1 MFSDIWNKIKEL
13 VQKMLPKKTVEQVL
27 NVTPCVSDRM
37 AEAIQLWSDMY
48 EGNSPW
54 IKEPTPDNPTRI
66 VSLGLPALIASEK
79 ARMVTLEMKTEI
91 SAPMADVELAPQL
104 PAGPEG
110 NMPTDAAP
118 VGNEPTQAK
127 PQTNLGTDVQPA
139 VGASAEKTVQG
150 GANSIPLSNAY
161 TQKTQQV
168 PTGPTERA
176 EFLNGQYKKLCRQI
190 RRQLEY
196 GVAKGGLVI
205 KPYIVMYDSTPKF
218 GSAMQSAGN
227 AQNSAPDDVKNK
239 DAQTIT
245 NSANNAPDKPES
257 KPEQSG
263 RMQYNSN
270 LSNAEI
276 EFDYIQADR
285 FFPLSFDANGKVI
298 EAAFIQTKVD
308 KAKERV
314 FIRLEYHKLEKRT
327 VTVQN
332 LAFESTDMS
341 IANSNNLKTST
352 NLGRPI
358 ALTEVPEWASLQ
370 PTTVI
375 EGVDRLLFAY
385 FRMPEANTVD
395 PYSPLGVS
403 GYSRVTQLI
412 KDADM
417 QYSRLLWEYEAGEMA
432 IDVDRDALKFMTD
445 PNGEGYTVLPEK
457 QQRLFRKVDLNTED
471 TYQVFAPTLR
481 DVSIVHGLNTIF
493 MRIEDST
500 GLSRGTL
507 SDVNTQEAKTAT
519 ELKILKQRS
528 YSTNADI
535 QMALQD
541 ALSDVV
547 YVMDVYATLYEV
559 TPPGEYEVSF
569 EWDDSII
576 VDSESELS
584 KRITLMQNGLA
595 SKLETRMWY
604 FGETENQARAAM
616 MQIEE
621 ESTQAMMQ
629 NVAAEQMKAGA
640 VGGNTAP
647 EDEEDPNSEEDNT
660 KSPADTTSAKVSQGK
675 QADDLDNPVKGKN
688 NPNKKH

>member
-1 MFSDIWNKIKEL
+1 
-13 VQKMLPKKTVEQVL
+13 MLPKKTIEDVL
-27 NVTPCVSDRM
+27 HITPCVSDRM
-37 AEAIQLWSDMY
+37 ADAIQLWANMY

-54 IKEPTPDNPTRI
+54 TREPTPDNPTRI

-91 SAPMADVELAPQL
+91 NAPMAEVAIGQAAQPAQPGQPADLNKPSAQKPATGAP
-104 PAGPEG
+104 AS
-110 NMPTDAAP
+110 
-118 VGNEPTQAK
+118 
-127 PQTNLGTDVQPA
+127 NLGTSESPA
-139 VGASAEKTVQG
+139 VGADTQSVVPG
-150 GANSIPLSNAY
+150 GTNAIPMSTAY
-161 TQKTQQV
+161 QQKTEQV

-176 EFLNGQYKKLCRQI
+176 DFLNGQYKKLCRQI

-205 KPYIVMYDSTPKF
+205 KPYVVMYDSTPKF
-218 GSAMQSAGN
+218 GSATTDTEPASKDN
-227 AQNSAPDDVKNK
+227 AQNTAQNEQKNSSIQNTAK
-239 DAQTIT
+239 DT
-245 NSANNAPDKPES
+245 NNAPASTPAA
-257 KPEQSG
+257 PAQSNNA
-263 RMQYNSN
+263 QYSN
-270 LSNAEI
+270 TLMNAEI
-276 EFDYIQADR
+276 DFDYIQADR

-298 EAAFIQTKVD
+298 EAAFIQTKAD

-314 FIRLEYHKLEKRT
+314 YIRLEYHKLEKRT

-341 IANSNNLKTST
+341 LANSNSIKSAS

-370 PTTVI
+370 PKTVI

-385 FRMPEANTVD
+385 FRMPEANTID

-403 GYSRVTQLI
+403 GYSRVIQLI

-417 QYSRLLWEYEAGEMA
+417 QYSRLLWEFEAGEMA
-432 IDVDRDALKFMTD
+432 IDVDRDALKFITD
-445 PNGEGYTVLPEK
+445 PKGEGYTVLPEK

-471 TYQVFAPTLR
+471 TYNVFAPALR
-481 DVSIVHGLNTIF
+481 DASITSGLNTIF
-493 MRIEDST
+493 MRIEDSI

-507 SDVNTQEAKTAT
+507 SDVTTQEAKTAT

-528 YSTNADI
+528 FATNADI

-541 ALSDVV
+541 ALTDVV
-547 YVMDVYATLYEV
+547 YVMDVYCTLYEV

-569 EWDDSII
+569 EWDDSIL

-621 ESTQAMMQ
+621 EATQAMMQ
-629 NVAAEQMKAGA
+629 NTQAEIMKARA
-640 VGGNTAP
+640 LGGPA
-647 EDEEDPNSEEDNT
+647 EEEEGGDAT
-660 KSPADTTSAKVSQGK
+660 KSPADKTSDKKSQGK
-675 QADDLDNPVKGKN
+675 QADDLDNAIKGKN
-688 NPNKKH
+688 NPNKE

>member
-1 MFSDIWNKIKEL
+1 MGLWQKIKEL
-13 VQKMLPKKTVEQVL
+13 VRKMLPKKTVEDVL
-27 NVTPCVSDRM
+27 HITPCISDKM

-54 IKEPTPDNPTRI
+54 TREPTPDNPARI

-91 SAPMADVELAPQL
+91 SAPMTEVNLNKPVMPSKEGMAPADSAS
-104 PAGPEG
+104 
-110 NMPTDAAP
+110 TS
-118 VGNEPTQAK
+118 
-127 PQTNLGTDVQPA
+127 NLGTSEGKA
-139 VGASAEKTVQG
+139 VSSGTQNVVPGGMDAIPMSSAYQ
-150 GANSIPLSNAY
+150 
-161 TQKTQQV
+161 QKTEQV

-196 GVAKGGLVI
+196 GIAKGGLVI
-205 KPYIVMYDSTPKF
+205 KPYVVMYGDTPKF
-218 GSAMQSAGN
+218 GSSTQNPNGAD
-227 AQNSAPDDVKNK
+227 AQNTAQNEQKNSSVQNNKK
-239 DAQTIT
+239 DT
-245 NSANNAPDKPES
+245 NNAPDALRNAPA
-257 KPEQSG
+257 QSSST
-263 RMQYNSN
+263 QYSN
-270 LSNAEI
+270 NLLHAEI

-298 EAAFIQTKVD
+298 EAAFIQTKAD
-308 KAKERV
+308 KAKEKV

-332 LAFESTDMS
+332 FAFESTDMS
-341 IANSNNLKTST
+341 LANSNNIKSAS
-352 NLGRPI
+352 NLGRQIP
-358 ALTEVPEWASLQ
+358 LTAVPEWASLQ
-370 PTTVI
+370 PKTVI

-403 GYSRVTQLI
+403 GYSRVIQLI

-432 IDVDRDALKFMTD
+432 IDVDRDALKFVTD

-457 QQRLFRKVDLNTED
+457 QQRLFRKIDLNTED
-471 TYQVFAPTLR
+471 TYNVFAPNLR

-493 MRIEDST
+493 MRIEDSV
-500 GLSRGTL
+500 GFSRGTL

-528 YSTNADI
+528 FATNADI
-535 QMALQD
+535 QAALQD
-541 ALSDVV
+541 ALTDVV
-547 YVMDVYATLYEV
+547 YVMDVYCTLYEV
-559 TPPGEYEVSF
+559 TPQGEYEVSF
-569 EWDDSII
+569 EWDDSIL

-621 ESTQAMMQ
+621 EATQAMMQ
-629 NVAAEQMKAGA
+629 NAQAEIMKANAMG
-640 VGGNTAP
+640 VNNAP
-647 EDEEDPNSEEDNT
+647 EGEDNT
-660 KSPADTTSAKVSQGK
+660 KSPADTTSAKVSKGK
-675 QADDLDNPVKGKN
+675 QADDLENPIKGKN
-688 NPNKKH
+688 NSNKE

>member
-1 MFSDIWNKIKEL
+1 
-13 VQKMLPKKTVEQVL
+13 
-27 NVTPCVSDRM
+27 M
-37 AEAIQLWSDMY
+37 AEAIQLWADMY

-54 IKEPTPDNPTRI
+54 IREPTADNPARI

-91 SAPMADVELAPQL
+91 SAPMAEIELAQ
-104 PAGPEG
+104 PAPTVPGVPGEQPPAQSAPES
-110 NMPTDAAP
+110 
-118 VGNEPTQAK
+118 
-127 PQTNLGTDVQPA
+127 NLGTSNSPA
-139 VGASAEKTVQG
+139 VGADTQNVVPG
-150 GANSIPLSNAY
+150 GTNSIPMSTAY
-161 TQKTQQV
+161 QQKTKRV

-176 EFLNGQYKKLCRQI
+176 DYLNGQYKKLCRQI

-205 KPYIVMYDSTPKF
+205 KPYVVRYDETPKF
-218 GSAMQSAGN
+218 GSAPHGDPAKDN
-227 AQNSAPDDVKNK
+227 AKNTAPDAQKNSSVQNTTK
-239 DAQTIT
+239 DT
-245 NSANNAPDKPES
+245 NNAPDAPVS
-257 KPEQSG
+257 APAQSNTA
-263 RMQYNSN
+263 QYSN
-270 LSNAEI
+270 NLLNAEI
-276 EFDYIQADR
+276 DFDYIQADR

-332 LAFESTDMS
+332 FAFESTDMS
-341 IANSNNLKTST
+341 LANSNSIKSAS
-352 NLGRPI
+352 NLGKQIP
-358 ALTEVPEWASLQ
+358 LTAVPEWASLQ
-370 PTTVI
+370 PKTVI

-385 FRMPEANTVD
+385 FRMPEANTID

-403 GYSRVTQLI
+403 GYSRVIQLI

-432 IDVDRDALKFMTD
+432 IDVDRDALKFFTD
-445 PNGEGYTVLPEK
+445 AKGEGYTVLPEK

-471 TYQVFAPTLR
+471 TYEVFAPTLR
-481 DVSIVHGLNTIF
+481 DASIVHGLNTIF
-493 MRIEDST
+493 MRIEDSI

-528 YSTNADI
+528 FATNADI
-535 QMALQD
+535 QTALQD
-541 ALSDVV
+541 ALTDVV
-547 YVMDVYATLYEV
+547 YVMDVYCTLYDV

-569 EWDDSII
+569 EWDDSIL

-621 ESTQAMMQ
+621 EATQAMMQ
-629 NVAAEQMKAGA
+629 NAQAEIMKGQAL
-640 VGGNTAP
+640 GGNGAQS
-647 EDEEDPNSEEDNT
+647 EDEDDT
-660 KSPADTTSAKVSQGK
+660 KSPADTTSDKVSKGK
-675 QADDLDNPVKGKN
+675 QADDLDNPIKGKN
-688 NPNKKH
+688 NPNKQ

>member
-1 MFSDIWNKIKEL
+1 MNLWQKIKEI
-13 VQKMLPKKTVEQVL
+13 VKKMLPKKTIEDVL
-27 NVTPCVSDRM
+27 HITPCVSDRM
-37 AEAIQLWSDMY
+37 ADSIKLWSDMY

-54 IKEPTPDNPTRI
+54 IKEPTTDNPTRI

-91 SAPMADVELAPQL
+91 SAPMVEVELNKNKEGAP
-104 PAGPEG
+104 
-110 NMPTDAAP
+110 DS
-118 VGNEPTQAK
+118 
-127 PQTNLGTDVQPA
+127 NLETGESPA
-139 VGASAEKTVQG
+139 VGADTQDTVPG
-150 GANSIPLSNAY
+150 GADSIPMSTAY
-161 TQKTQQV
+161 QQKTEQV

-176 EFLNGQYKKLCRQI
+176 DFLNGQYKKLCRQI

-196 GVAKGGLVI
+196 GIAKGGLVI
-205 KPYIVMYDSTPKF
+205 KPYVVMYDSTPKF
-218 GSAMQSAGN
+218 VSTSHNNAGAETTKN
-227 AQNSAPDDVKNK
+227 TAQNEQKNANTQTTAK
-239 DAQTIT
+239 DK
-245 NSANNAPDKPES
+245 NNAPDALRNAPA
-257 KPEQSG
+257 QSNNT
-263 RMQYNSN
+263 QYSN
-270 LSNAEI
+270 NLLNAEI

-314 FIRLEYHKLEKRT
+314 FVRLEYHKLEKRT

-332 LAFESTDMS
+332 FAFESTDMS
-341 IANSNNLKTST
+341 IANSNNLKSASD
-352 NLGRPI
+352 LGKQI
-358 ALTEVPEWASLQ
+358 HLTDVPEWASLQ
-370 PTTVI
+370 PKTVI

-403 GYSRVTQLI
+403 GYSRVIQLI

-432 IDVDRDALKFMTD
+432 IDVDRDALKFVTD
-445 PNGEGYTVLPEK
+445 PKGEGYSKLPEK
-457 QQRLFRKVDLNTED
+457 QERLFRKIDLNTED
-471 TYQVFAPTLR
+471 TYNVFAPPLR

-493 MRIEDST
+493 MRIEDSI
-500 GLSRGTL
+500 GLSRGTI

-528 YSTNADI
+528 FATNTDI
-535 QMALQD
+535 QTALQD
-541 ALSDVV
+541 ALTDVV
-547 YVMDVYATLYEV
+547 YVMDVYCTLYDV

-569 EWDDSII
+569 EWDDSIL

-621 ESTQAMMQ
+621 EATQAMMQ
-629 NVAAEQMKAGA
+629 NTQAEIMKAKALG
-640 VGGNTAP
+640 VDSGSG
-647 EDEEDPNSEEDNT
+647 EDAT
-660 KSPADTTSAKVSQGK
+660 KSPADTTSAKVSKGK
-675 QADDLDNPVKGKN
+675 QADDLDNPIKGKN
-688 NPNKKH
+688 NSNKE

>member
-1 MFSDIWNKIKEL
+1 MFSDVWNKIKEL
-13 VQKMLPKKTVEQVL
+13 VRKMIPKKTIEDVL
-27 NVTPCVSDRM
+27 HITPCVSDRM
-37 AEAIQLWSDMY
+37 ADAIQLWADMY

-54 IKEPTPDNPTRI
+54 TREPTPDNPTRI

-91 SAPMADVELAPQL
+91 SAPMAEISVDKTN
-104 PAGPEG
+104 PADTKGTQ
-110 NMPTDAAP
+110 TDT
-118 VGNEPTQAK
+118 GTS
-127 PQTNLGTDVQPA
+127 NLDANSSPAIGADSTDVVP
-139 VGASAEKTVQG
+139 G
-150 GANSIPLSNAY
+150 GTNTIPLSTAY
-161 TQKTQQV
+161 QKKTEQV

-196 GVAKGGLVI
+196 GIAKGGLVI
-205 KPYIVMYDSTPKF
+205 KPYVVMYDSTPKF
-218 GSAMQSAGN
+218 GSQSQNPAEDTTKN
-227 AQNSAPDDVKNK
+227 TAQNDAKNDSVQNTTTDK
-239 DAQTIT
+239 
-245 NSANNAPDKPES
+245 NNAPAASPAT
-257 KPEQSG
+257 PAQSNT
-263 RMQYNSN
+263 MQYSN
-270 LSNAEI
+270 NLLNAEI
-276 EFDYIQADR
+276 DFDYIQADR

-332 LAFESTDMS
+332 FAFESTDMS
-341 IANSNNLKTST
+341 LANSNSIKSAS
-352 NLGRPI
+352 NLGKPI
-358 ALTEVPEWASLQ
+358 PLTAVPEWASLQ
-370 PTTVI
+370 PKTVI
-375 EGVDRLLFAY
+375 NGVDRLLFAY

-403 GYSRVTQLI
+403 GYSRVIQLI

-432 IDVDRDALKFMTD
+432 IDVDRDALKFFTD
-445 PNGEGYTVLPEK
+445 PKGEGYTRLPEK
-457 QQRLFRKVDLNTED
+457 QERLFRKVDLNTED
-471 TYQVFAPTLR
+471 TYEVFAPTLR
-481 DVSIVHGLNTIF
+481 DASIVNGLNTIF
-493 MRIEDST
+493 MRIEDSI

-507 SDVNTQEAKTAT
+507 SDVNQQEAKTAT

-528 YSTNADI
+528 FATNADI

-541 ALSDVV
+541 ALTDVV
-547 YVMDVYATLYEV
+547 YVMDVYCTLYDV
-559 TPPGEYEVSF
+559 TPDGEYEVSF
-569 EWDDSII
+569 EWDDSIL

-621 ESTQAMMQ
+621 EATQAMMQ
-629 NVAAEQMKAGA
+629 NAQADAMRASAMGT
-640 VGGNTAP
+640 NTASG
-647 EDEEDPNSEEDNT
+647 DDAT
-660 KSPADTTSAKVSQGK
+660 KSPADTTADKVSKGK
-675 QADDLDNPVKGKN
+675 QADDLDNPIKGKN
-688 NPNKKH
+688 NKNKD

>member
-1 MFSDIWNKIKEL
+1 MFSDIWNKVKEL
-13 VQKMLPKKTVEQVL
+13 VRKMLPKKTVEEVL
-27 NVTPCVSDRM
+27 NITPCVSDRM
-37 AEAIQLWSDMY
+37 ADAIQLWSDMY

-54 IKEPTPDNPTRI
+54 LREPTPDNPTRI
-66 VSLGLPALIASEK
+66 VSLGLPSLIASEK

-91 SAPMADVELAPQL
+91 SAPMEEIDIGAL
-104 PAGPEG
+104 PPEGPEG
-110 NMPTDAAP
+110 AMPTPDAP
-118 VGNEPTQAK
+118 EGNAPTQPK
-127 PQTNLGTDVQPA
+127 PDSNLGTGVQPA
-139 VGASAEKTVQG
+139 VGADTQEVVPG
-150 GANSIPLSNAY
+150 GANTIPLSNAY
-161 TQKTQQV
+161 AQKTEQI
-168 PTGPTERA
+168 PLGPTERA

-196 GVAKGGLVI
+196 GIAKGGLVI
-205 KPYIVMYDSTPKF
+205 KPYIVMYDTTPKF
-218 GSAMQSAGN
+218 GD
-227 AQNSAPDDVKNK
+227 APD
-239 DAQTIT
+239 AQ
-245 NSANNAPDKPES
+245 NNAPDDTKS
-257 KPEQSG
+257 KDNKTIAQDTNNAPAASQSAPVQSG
-263 RMQYNSN
+263 RMQYNNN
-270 LSNAEI
+270 LDVAEI

-314 FIRLEYHKLEKRT
+314 YVRLEYHKLEKRT

-341 IANSNNLKTST
+341 LANSNNIKSAT
-352 NLGRPI
+352 NLGRQIP
-358 ALTEVPEWASLQ
+358 LTAVPEWASLQ
-370 PTTVI
+370 PKTII

-403 GYSRVTQLI
+403 GYSRVIQLI

-417 QYSRLLWEYEAGEMA
+417 QYSRMLWEFEGGEMA
-432 IDVDRDALKFMTD
+432 IDVDRDALKFFTD
-445 PNGEGYTVLPEK
+445 TNGEGYTKLPEK
-457 QQRLFRKVDLNTED
+457 QERLFRKVDLNTED
-471 TYQVFAPTLR
+471 TYKVFAPPLR
-481 DVSIVHGLNTIF
+481 DASIINGLNNIL
-493 MRIEDST
+493 MKIEDCT
-500 GLSRGTL
+500 GMSRGTL

-616 MQIEE
+616 MQIEKE
-621 ESTQAMMQ
+621 ATQAMMQ
-629 NVAAEQMKAGA
+629 NAQAEIMKGQALGINNPQ
-640 VGGNTAP
+640 G
-647 EDEEDPNSEEDNT
+647 EEEEEDPT
-660 KSPADTTSAKVSQGK
+660 KSPADTTDAKVSKGK

-688 NPNKKH
+688 NPNKKD

>member
-1 MFSDIWNKIKEL
+1 
-13 VQKMLPKKTVEQVL
+13 MLPKKTIEDVL
-27 NVTPCVSDRM
+27 HITPCVSDRM
-37 AEAIQLWSDMY
+37 ADAIQLWSDMY

-91 SAPMADVELAPQL
+91 SAPMAEVEAGQSANTTGNKESVPTSNLDTNSS
-104 PAGPEG
+104 PA
-110 NMPTDAAP
+110 M
-118 VGNEPTQAK
+118 
-127 PQTNLGTDVQPA
+127 GTDSTDVVP
-139 VGASAEKTVQG
+139 G
-150 GANSIPLSNAY
+150 GMNSIPLSTAY
-161 TQKTQQV
+161 QKKTERV

-176 EFLNGQYKKLCRQI
+176 EFLDSQYRKLCRQI

-196 GVAKGGLVI
+196 GIAKGGLVI
-205 KPYIVMYDSTPKF
+205 KPYVVMYGETPKF
-218 GSAMQSAGN
+218 GSSSGTAQEDN
-227 AQNSAPDDVKNK
+227 AQNSAQNEQNENNAQNTAK
-239 DAQTIT
+239 DK
-245 NSANNAPDKPES
+245 NNAPDAFRSAPA
-257 KPEQSG
+257 QSNNT
-263 RMQYNSN
+263 QYSN
-270 LSNAEI
+270 NLLKAEI
-276 EFDYIQADR
+276 DFDYIQADR

-308 KAKERV
+308 KAQELV

-332 LAFESTDMS
+332 FAFESTDMS
-341 IANSNNLKTST
+341 LANSNNIKSAS
-352 NLGRPI
+352 NLGRQIP
-358 ALTEVPEWASLQ
+358 LTAVPEWASLQ

-375 EGVDRLLFAY
+375 EGVDKLLFAY
-385 FRMPEANTVD
+385 FRMPEANTID

-403 GYSRVTQLI
+403 GYSRVIQLI

-432 IDVDRDALKFMTD
+432 IDVDRDALKFVTD
-445 PNGEGYTVLPEK
+445 PNGEGYTKLPEK
-457 QQRLFRKVDLNTED
+457 QERLFRKVDLNTED
-471 TYQVFAPTLR
+471 TYEVFAPNLR
-481 DVSIVHGLNTIF
+481 DQSIVHGLNTIF
-493 MRIEDST
+493 MRIEDSI

-528 YSTNADI
+528 FATNADI

-541 ALSDVV
+541 ALTDVV
-547 YVMDVYATLYEV
+547 YVMDVYCTLYNV
-559 TPPGEYEVSF
+559 TPAGEYEVSF
-569 EWDDSII
+569 EWDDSIL

-629 NVAAEQMKAGA
+629 NAKAEIMKAKA
-640 VGGNTAP
+640 MRGNGN
-647 EDEEDPNSEEDNT
+647 EEGDAT
-660 KSPADTTSAKVSQGK
+660 KSPADTTSAKVSKGK
-675 QADDLDNPVKGKN
+675 QADDLDNPIKGEN
-688 NPNKKH
+688 NPNKK

>member
-1 MFSDIWNKIKEL
+1 MI
-13 VQKMLPKKTVEQVL
+13 PKKTVEDVL
-27 NVTPCVSDRM
+27 HITPCVSDRM
-37 AEAIQLWSDMY
+37 ADAIQLWSDMY

-54 IKEPTPDNPTRI
+54 IREPTTDNPTRI

-91 SAPMADVELAPQL
+91 NAPMAEVELAVPT
-104 PAGPEG
+104 
-110 NMPTDAAP
+110 MPSAEDTTKQT
-118 VGNEPTQAK
+118 GTQSS
-127 PQTNLGTDVQPA
+127 NLGTNSTPAIGADNMDVVP
-139 VGASAEKTVQG
+139 G
-150 GANSIPLSNAY
+150 GTNSIPMSTAFQ
-161 TQKTQQV
+161 QKTERV

-176 EFLNGQYKKLCRQI
+176 DYLNGQYKKALRQI

-196 GVAKGGLVI
+196 GIAKGGLVI
-205 KPYIVMYDSTPKF
+205 KPYVVRFDATPKF
-218 GSAMQSAGN
+218 GSATENAPDT
-227 AQNSAPDDVKNK
+227 AQNEQKNSSVQNTAK
-239 DAQTIT
+239 NT
-245 NSANNAPDKPES
+245 NNAPDATGSSPA
-257 KPEQSG
+257 QSNT
-263 RMQYNSN
+263 MQYNNN
-270 LSNAEI
+270 LLSAEL
-276 EFDYIQADR
+276 EFDFIQADR

-298 EAAFIQTKVD
+298 EAAFIQTKAD

-341 IANSNNLKTST
+341 LANSNSIKSAS
-352 NLGRPI
+352 NLGKQIP
-358 ALTEVPEWASLQ
+358 LTAVPEWASLQ
-370 PTTVI
+370 PKTVI

-385 FRMPEANTVD
+385 FRMPEANTID

-403 GYSRVTQLI
+403 GYSRVIQLI

-445 PNGEGYTVLPEK
+445 QNGEGYTVLPEK

-493 MRIEDST
+493 MRIEDSI

-528 YSTNADI
+528 FATNADI

-547 YVMDVYATLYEV
+547 YVMDVYCTLYEV

-569 EWDDSII
+569 EWDDSIL

-595 SKLETRMWY
+595 SKLENRMWY

-621 ESTQAMMQ
+621 EATQAMMQ
-629 NVAAEQMKAGA
+629 NARAEIMKATA
-640 VGGNTAP
+640 MGGNASQ
-647 EDEEDPNSEEDNT
+647 EDSGEDNT
-660 KSPADTTSAKVSQGK
+660 KSPADKTSAKVSKGK
-675 QADDLDNPVKGKN
+675 QADDLDNPIKGQN
-688 NPNKKH
+688 NANKE

>member
-1 MFSDIWNKIKEL
+1 
-13 VQKMLPKKTVEQVL
+13 MLPKKTVEDVL
-27 NVTPCVSDRM
+27 HITPCVSDRM
-37 AEAIQLWSDMY
+37 ADAIQLWSDMY

-54 IKEPTPDNPTRI
+54 VREPTMDNPTRI

-91 SAPMADVELAPQL
+91 NAPMAEIELAP
-104 PAGPEG
+104 
-110 NMPTDAAP
+110 AAP
-118 VGNEPTQAK
+118 TMPGEQPPTGGA
-127 PQTNLGTDVQPA
+127 PMPDAPASNLGTGESPA
-139 VGASAEKTVQG
+139 VGADMQNTVPG
-150 GANSIPLSNAY
+150 GASSIPMSTAFQ
-161 TQKTQQV
+161 QKTEKV
-168 PTGPTERA
+168 PAGPTERA
-176 EFLNGQYKKLCRQI
+176 DYLNGQYKKALRQL

-196 GVAKGGLVI
+196 GIAKGGLVI
-205 KPYIVMYDSTPKF
+205 KPYVVMYDDTPKF
-218 GSAMQSAGN
+218 GTTSQPDAAN
-227 AQNSAPDDVKNK
+227 AQNTAQ
-239 DAQTIT
+239 DAQK
-245 NSANNAPDKPES
+245 NSSVQNTAKDIKNAPDAL
-257 KPEQSG
+257 QSSPA
-263 RMQYNSN
+263 QSN
-270 LSNAEI
+270 NMYSNNLLNAEI

-285 FFPLSFDANGKVI
+285 FFPLCFDANGKVV

-314 FIRLEYHKLEKRT
+314 FVRLEYHKLEKRT

-332 LAFESTDMS
+332 FAFESDDMS
-341 IANSNNLKTST
+341 LANSNSIKSAS

-358 ALTEVPEWASLQ
+358 SLKEVPEWASLQ
-370 PTTVI
+370 PKTVI

-385 FRMPEANTVD
+385 FRMPEANTID

-403 GYSRVTQLI
+403 GYSRVVQLI

-445 PNGEGYTVLPEK
+445 PQGEGYTVLPEK

-471 TYQVFAPTLR
+471 TYNVFAPSLR

-493 MRIEDST
+493 MRIEDSI
-500 GLSRGTL
+500 GLSRGTI

-528 YSTNADI
+528 FATNADI
-535 QMALQD
+535 QAALQD
-541 ALSDVV
+541 ALTDVV
-547 YVMDVYATLYEV
+547 YVMDVYCTLYEV

-569 EWDDSII
+569 EWDDSIL

-616 MQIEE
+616 MQIEKE
-621 ESTQAMMQ
+621 ATQAMMQ
-629 NVAAEQMKAGA
+629 NAKAEIMKAGA
-640 VGGNTAP
+640 MGGNAQE
-647 EDEEDPNSEEDNT
+647 EDEEDDNNT
-660 KSPADTTSAKVSQGK
+660 KSPADKTSAKVSKGK
-675 QADDLDNPVKGKN
+675 QADDLDNPIKGKN
-688 NPNKKH
+688 NPNKE

>member
-1 MFSDIWNKIKEL
+1 MFSDVWNKIKEL
-13 VQKMLPKKTVEQVL
+13 VSKMLPKKTIEDVL
-27 NVTPCVSDRM
+27 HITPCVSDRM
-37 AEAIQLWSDMY
+37 ADAIQLWADMY

-54 IKEPTPDNPTRI
+54 VKEPTPANPTRI

-91 SAPMADVELAPQL
+91 SAPMAEIAVNQSNPAVPGSTPNTGNAPASNL
-104 PAGPEG
+104 DTNSSPAIGA
-110 NMPTDAAP
+110 DS
-118 VGNEPTQAK
+118 
-127 PQTNLGTDVQPA
+127 TDV
-139 VGASAEKTVQG
+139 VHG
-150 GANSIPLSNAY
+150 GTNTIPLSTAY
-161 TQKTQQV
+161 QQKTEQV

-176 EFLNGQYKKLCRQI
+176 EFLNSQYKKLCRQI

-196 GVAKGGLVI
+196 GIAKGGLVI
-205 KPYIVMYDSTPKF
+205 KPYVVMYDTTPKF
-218 GSAMQSAGN
+218 GSDSQNVPSEDGAKN
-227 AQNSAPDDVKNK
+227 TAQNEQKNESVQNTTK
-239 DAQTIT
+239 DT
-245 NSANNAPDKPES
+245 NNAPAATPAT
-257 KPEQSG
+257 PAQSNT
-263 RMQYNSN
+263 MQYSN
-270 LSNAEI
+270 NLLNAEI
-276 EFDYIQADR
+276 DFDYIQADR

-314 FIRLEYHKLEKRT
+314 FVRLEYHKLEKRT

-332 LAFESTDMS
+332 FAFESTDMS
-341 IANSNNLKTST
+341 LANSNSIKSAS

-358 ALTEVPEWASLQ
+358 PLTAVPEWASLR

-385 FRMPEANTVD
+385 FRMPEANTID

-403 GYSRVTQLI
+403 GYSRVIQLI

-432 IDVDRDALKFMTD
+432 IDVDRDALSFMTD
-445 PNGEGYTVLPEK
+445 PKGEGYTVLPEK

-471 TYQVFAPTLR
+471 TYNVFAPNLR

-493 MRIEDST
+493 MRIEDSI

-528 YSTNADI
+528 FATNADI
-535 QMALQD
+535 QAALQD
-541 ALSDVV
+541 ALTDVV
-547 YVMDVYATLYEV
+547 YVMDVYCTLYDV
-559 TPPGEYEVSF
+559 TPHGEYEVSF
-569 EWDDSII
+569 EWDDSIL

-621 ESTQAMMQ
+621 EATQAMMQ
-629 NVAAEQMKAGA
+629 NTQAEIMKAQA
-640 VGGNTAP
+640 VGGNT
-647 EDEEDPNSEEDNT
+647 EQEEDST
-660 KSPADTTSAKVSQGK
+660 KSPADTTSAKVSKGK
-675 QADDLDNPVKGKN
+675 QADDLDNPIKGKN
-688 NPNKKH
+688 NSNKE

>member
-13 VQKMLPKKTVEQVL
+13 VIKMLPKKTVEDVL
-27 NVTPCVSDRM
+27 HITPCVSDRM
-37 AEAIQLWSDMY
+37 ADAIQLWSDMY
-48 EGNSPW
+48 EGKSPW
-54 IKEPTPDNPTRI
+54 VREPTPDNPTRI
-66 VSLGLPALIASEK
+66 VSLGLPSLIASEK

-91 SAPMADVELAPQL
+91 NAPMAEIEIGQTEGTPADGSKVSSNTDSNSSPAIGADTNDVVP
-104 PAGPEG
+104 
-110 NMPTDAAP
+110 
-118 VGNEPTQAK
+118 
-127 PQTNLGTDVQPA
+127 
-139 VGASAEKTVQG
+139 G
-150 GANSIPLSNAY
+150 GMNSIPLSTAY
-161 TQKTQQV
+161 QQKTEQV

-205 KPYIVMYDSTPKF
+205 KPYVVMYDSTPKF
-218 GSAMQSAGN
+218 GSTTTDN
-227 AQNSAPDDVKNK
+227 ASNDTPETQKNSSVQNNAK
-239 DAQTIT
+239 DT
-245 NSANNAPDKPES
+245 NNAPAVTPAA
-257 KPEQSG
+257 PAQSNNTT
-263 RMQYNSN
+263 YSN
-270 LSNAEI
+270 NLLNAEI

-314 FIRLEYHKLEKRT
+314 YIRLEYHKLEKRT

-332 LAFESTDMS
+332 LAFESTDMAL
-341 IANSNNLKTST
+341 ANSNSIKSAT
-352 NLGRPI
+352 NLGREIP
-358 ALTEVPEWASLQ
+358 LTAVPEWASLR
-370 PTTVI
+370 PKTVI

-403 GYSRVTQLI
+403 GYSRVIQLI

-432 IDVDRDALKFMTD
+432 IDVDRDALKFFTD
-445 PNGEGYTVLPEK
+445 PKGEGYTKLPEK
-457 QQRLFRKVDLNTED
+457 QERLFRKVDLNQED
-471 TYQVFAPTLR
+471 TYQVFAPALR
-481 DVSIVHGLNTIF
+481 DQSIVNGLNTIF
-493 MRIEDST
+493 MRIEDSI
-500 GLSRGTL
+500 GLSRGTI

-528 YSTNADI
+528 FATNADI

-541 ALSDVV
+541 ALTDVA
-547 YVMDVYATLYEV
+547 YVMDVYCTLYDV
-559 TPPGEYEVSF
+559 TPPGEYEISF
-569 EWDDSII
+569 EWDDSIL

-621 ESTQAMMQ
+621 EATQAMMQ
-629 NVAAEQMKAGA
+629 NAQAAAMQAGA
-640 VGGNTAP
+640 VGGNPADG
-647 EDEEDPNSEEDNT
+647 ENAQ
-660 KSPADTTSAKVSQGK
+660 KSPADKTSDKVSKGK
-675 QADDLDNPVKGKN
+675 QADDLDNPIKGNN
-688 NPNKKH
+688 NPNKK

>member
-1 MFSDIWNKIKEL
+1 MNVWNKIKEL
-13 VQKMLPKKTVEQVL
+13 ISKMLPKKTVEEVL
-27 NVTPCVSDRM
+27 HITPCVSDRM
-37 AEAIQLWSDMY
+37 ADAIQLWSDMY

-54 IKEPTPDNPTRI
+54 IKEPTPSNPVRI
-66 VSLGLPALIASEK
+66 VSLGLPSLIASEK

-91 SAPMADVELAPQL
+91 SAPMAEVELAPTNPMAPDDAQTT
-104 PAGPEG
+104 G
-110 NMPTDAAP
+110 NAPTS
-118 VGNEPTQAK
+118 
-127 PQTNLGTDVQPA
+127 NLGTSNTPA
-139 VGASAEKTVQG
+139 VGADTMDVVPG
-150 GANSIPLSNAY
+150 GMNAIPLSNAY
-161 TQKTQQV
+161 RQKTEQV

-176 EFLNGQYKKLCRQI
+176 DFLNGQYKKLCRQI

-196 GVAKGGLVI
+196 GIAKGGLVI
-205 KPYIVMYDSTPKF
+205 KPYVVMYDDTPKF
-218 GSAMQSAGN
+218 GSAPQNNDGAGAKEN
-227 AQNSAPDDVKNK
+227 VKNTAPDTQKNSSVQN
-239 DAQTIT
+239 D
-245 NSANNAPDKPES
+245 ANNTNKAQEAPVSSPA
-257 KPEQSG
+257 QSNNT
-263 RMQYNSN
+263 QYANN
-270 LSNAEI
+270 LLNAEI

-285 FFPLSFDANGKVI
+285 FFPLSFDANGKVV
-298 EAAFIQTKVD
+298 EAAFIQTKAD
-308 KAKERV
+308 KAKEKV
-314 FIRLEYHKLEKRT
+314 YIRLEYHKLEKRT

-341 IANSNNLKTST
+341 LANSSNIKSAT
-352 NLGRPI
+352 NLGKQIP
-358 ALTEVPEWASLQ
+358 LKSVPEWASLQ

-403 GYSRVTQLI
+403 GYSRVIQLI

-445 PNGEGYTVLPEK
+445 PKGEGYTKLPEK
-457 QQRLFRKVDLNTED
+457 QERLFRKVDLNTED
-471 TYQVFAPTLR
+471 TYNVFAPALR
-481 DVSIVHGLNTIF
+481 DVSIVNGLNTIF
-493 MRIEDST
+493 MRIEDSI
-500 GLSRGTL
+500 GLSRGTI

-528 YSTNADI
+528 FATNADI

-547 YVMDVYATLYEV
+547 YVMDVYCTLYEV

-569 EWDDSII
+569 EWDDSIL

-604 FGETENQARAAM
+604 YGETENQARAAL
-616 MQIEE
+616 MQVEE
-621 ESTQAMMQ
+621 EATQAMMQ
-629 NVAAEQMKAGA
+629 NAMAQNLQANAG
-640 VGGNTAP
+640 GGNA
-647 EDEEDPNSEEDNT
+647 EEEDGNAT
-660 KSPADTTSAKVSQGK
+660 KSPADKTSDKVSKGK
-675 QADDLDNPVKGKN
+675 QADDLDNPIKGKN
-688 NPNKKH
+688 NPNKK

>member
-1 MFSDIWNKIKEL
+1 
-13 VQKMLPKKTVEQVL
+13 MLPKKTVEDVL
-27 NVTPCVSDRM
+27 HITPCVSDRM
-37 AEAIQLWSDMY
+37 AESIQLWADMY

-54 IKEPTPDNPTRI
+54 IREPTPDNPTRI

-91 SAPMADVELAPQL
+91 SAPMAEIQL
-104 PAGPEG
+104 NQPNPMSPNAMNNTDGT
-110 NMPTDAAP
+110 PTSNLDT
-118 VGNEPTQAK
+118 NESSAV
-127 PQTNLGTDVQPA
+127 GTDTQNVVP
-139 VGASAEKTVQG
+139 G
-150 GANSIPLSNAY
+150 GMSQIPLSSAY
-161 TQKTQQV
+161 QQKTERV

-176 EFLNGQYKKLCRQI
+176 EYLNGQYAKLRRQI

-205 KPYIVMYDSTPKF
+205 KPYVVMYDSTPKF
-218 GSAMQSAGN
+218 GSSSPAPTDEN
-227 AQNSAPDDVKNK
+227 TKNFAQNEQKNTNVQNTTK
-239 DAQTIT
+239 DT
-245 NSANNAPDKPES
+245 NKAPES
-257 KPEQSG
+257 FTSSPAQSNTA
-263 RMQYNSN
+263 QYSN
-270 LSNAEI
+270 NLLNAEI

-285 FFPLSFDANGKVI
+285 FFPLSFDANGKVV
-298 EAAFIQTKVD
+298 EAAFIQTKAD
-308 KAKERV
+308 KAKEKV

-341 IANSNNLKTST
+341 LANSNSIKSAS
-352 NLGRPI
+352 NLGRQIP
-358 ALTEVPEWASLQ
+358 LTAVPEWASLQ
-370 PTTVI
+370 PKTVI

-403 GYSRVTQLI
+403 GYSRVVQLI

-432 IDVDRDALKFMTD
+432 IDVDRDALKFVTD
-445 PNGEGYTVLPEK
+445 PKGEGYTVLPEK
-457 QQRLFRKVDLNTED
+457 QQRLFRKIDLNQED

-481 DVSIVHGLNTIF
+481 DVSLVHGLNTIF
-493 MRIEDST
+493 MRIEDSI
-500 GLSRGTL
+500 GISRGTL

-528 YSTNADI
+528 FATNADI
-535 QMALQD
+535 QAALQD
-541 ALSDVV
+541 ALTDVV
-547 YVMDVYATLYEV
+547 YVMDVYCTLYEV

-569 EWDDSII
+569 EWDDSIL

-621 ESTQAMMQ
+621 EATQAMMQ
-629 NVAAEQMKAGA
+629 NAQAEIMKGQAM
-640 VGGNTAP
+640 GGNANG
-647 EDEEDPNSEEDNT
+647 EEEDDT
-660 KSPADTTSAKVSQGK
+660 KSPADKTSAKVSKGK
-675 QADDLDNPVKGKN
+675 QADDLDNPIKGKN
-688 NPNKKH
+688 NPNKE

>member
-1 MFSDIWNKIKEL
+1 MSLWQKIKEI
-13 VQKMLPKKTVEQVL
+13 VKKMLPKKTVEDVL
-27 NVTPCVSDRM
+27 HITPCVSDRM
-37 AEAIQLWSDMY
+37 ADAIQLWADMY

-54 IKEPTPDNPTRI
+54 IREPTPDNPTRI

-91 SAPMADVELAPQL
+91 NAPMAEVELAPQ
-104 PAGPEG
+104 
-110 NMPTDAAP
+110 AP
-118 VGNEPTQAK
+118 VEPGAM
-127 PQTNLGTDVQPA
+127 PPASGAPASNLGTSESPA
-139 VGASAEKTVQG
+139 VGADTQNVVPG
-150 GANSIPLSNAY
+150 GASTIPLSTAY
-161 TQKTQQV
+161 QQKTEQV

-176 EFLNGQYKKLCRQI
+176 DFLNGQYKKLCRQI

-205 KPYIVMYDSTPKF
+205 KPYVVLYDDTPKF
-218 GSAMQSAGN
+218 GSAQQNPADTEN
-227 AQNSAPDDVKNK
+227 AQNTAQNEQKNSSAQNTAKN
-239 DAQTIT
+239 
-245 NSANNAPDKPES
+245 ANNAPAALQNAPA
-257 KPEQSG
+257 QSNNA
-263 RMQYNSN
+263 YSN
-270 LSNAEI
+270 NLLNAEI

-341 IANSNNLKTST
+341 LANSNSIKSAS
-352 NLGRPI
+352 NLGKQIP
-358 ALTEVPEWASLQ
+358 LTAVPEWASLQ
-370 PTTVI
+370 PKTVI

-385 FRMPEANTVD
+385 FRMPEANTID

-403 GYSRVTQLI
+403 GYSRVIQLI

-432 IDVDRDALKFMTD
+432 IDVDRDALKFITD
-445 PNGEGYTVLPEK
+445 PKGEGYTKLPEK
-457 QQRLFRKVDLNTED
+457 QERLFRKVDLNTED
-471 TYQVFAPTLR
+471 TYNVFAPALR
-481 DVSIVHGLNTIF
+481 DASIVNGLNTIF
-493 MRIEDST
+493 MRIEDSI

-528 YSTNADI
+528 FATNADI

-547 YVMDVYATLYEV
+547 YVMDVYCTLYEV

-569 EWDDSII
+569 EWDDSIL

-621 ESTQAMMQ
+621 EATQAMMQ
-629 NVAAEQMKAGA
+629 NAQAEIMKGQAL
-640 VGGNTAP
+640 GGNAQQG
-647 EDEEDPNSEEDNT
+647 EEEENGDT
-660 KSPADTTSAKVSQGK
+660 KSPADKTSAKVSKGK
-675 QADDLDNPVKGKN
+675 QADDLDNPMKGKN
-688 NPNKKH
+688 NPNKQ

>member
-1 MFSDIWNKIKEL
+1 
-13 VQKMLPKKTVEQVL
+13 MLPKKTVEDVL
-27 NVTPCVSDRM
+27 HITPCVSDRM
-37 AEAIQLWSDMY
+37 ADAIQLWADMY

-54 IKEPTPDNPTRI
+54 IKEPTPSNPTRI

-91 SAPMADVELAPQL
+91 NAPMAEIELAPQVMPPSGDPTT
-104 PAGPEG
+104 PA
-110 NMPTDAAP
+110 DAAQSNLDTKEAP
-118 VGNEPTQAK
+118 V
-127 PQTNLGTDVQPA
+127 
-139 VGASAEKTVQG
+139 VGAGTQNVVPG
-150 GANSIPLSNAY
+150 GTNSIPMSSAY
-161 TQKTQQV
+161 QQKTQQV

-176 EFLNGQYKKLCRQI
+176 DFLNGQYKKLCKQI

-196 GVAKGGLVI
+196 GIAKGGLVI
-205 KPYIVMYDSTPKF
+205 KPYVVMYDETPKF
-218 GSAMQSAGN
+218 GSTSTTEPSEEN
-227 AQNSAPDDVKNK
+227 AQNTAPDAQKNSNVQNTAK
-239 DAQTIT
+239 DT
-245 NSANNAPDKPES
+245 NNAPAATPAA
-257 KPEQSG
+257 PAQSNNT
-263 RMQYNSN
+263 QYSN
-270 LSNAEI
+270 NLLNAEI

-298 EAAFIQTKVD
+298 EAAFIQTKVN
-308 KAKERV
+308 KATERV
-314 FIRLEYHKLEKRT
+314 YIRLEYHKLENRT
-327 VTVQN
+327 VTVEN
-332 LAFESTDMS
+332 LAFESTDMGL
-341 IANSNNLKTST
+341 ANANNIKSAS
-352 NLGRPI
+352 NLGKQIPLK
-358 ALTEVPEWASLQ
+358 AVPEWASLQ
-370 PTTVI
+370 PKTVI

-403 GYSRVTQLI
+403 GYSRVIQLI

-432 IDVDRDALKFMTD
+432 IDVDRDALAFMTD
-445 PNGEGYTVLPEK
+445 PKGEGYTVLPEK

-471 TYQVFAPTLR
+471 TYNVFAPALR
-481 DVSIVHGLNTIF
+481 DVSLVHGLNTIF
-493 MRIEDST
+493 MRIEDSI
-500 GLSRGTL
+500 GLSRGTI

-528 YSTNADI
+528 FATNADI
-535 QMALQD
+535 QTALQD

-547 YVMDVYATLYEV
+547 YVMDVYCTLYEV

-569 EWDDSII
+569 EWDDSIL

-621 ESTQAMMQ
+621 EATQAMMQ
-629 NVAAEQMKAGA
+629 NAQAEIMKGQAL
-640 VGGNTAP
+640 GGNP
-647 EDEEDPNSEEDNT
+647 SQDDEEDNT
-660 KSPADTTSAKVSQGK
+660 KSPADTTSDKVSTGK
-675 QADDLDNPVKGKN
+675 QADDLDNPIKGKN
-688 NPNKKH
+688 NTKNK

>member
-1 MFSDIWNKIKEL
+1 MFSDVWNKIKEL
-13 VQKMLPKKTVEQVL
+13 VRKMLPKKTVEDVL
-27 NVTPCVSDRM
+27 HITPCISDRM
-37 AEAIQLWSDMY
+37 ANAIQLWSDMY

-91 SAPMADVELAPQL
+91 SAPMAEVALGQPMMPKSTGTQTTTANVTSN
-104 PAGPEG
+104 AGTGES
-110 NMPTDAAP
+110 
-118 VGNEPTQAK
+118 
-127 PQTNLGTDVQPA
+127 PA
-139 VGASAEKTVQG
+139 VGADTMDVVPG
-150 GANSIPLSNAY
+150 GTGSIPLSTAY
-161 TQKTQQV
+161 QQKTEQV

-196 GVAKGGLVI
+196 GIAKGGLVI
-205 KPYIVMYDSTPKF
+205 KPYVVMYDNTPKF
-218 GSAMQSAGN
+218 GTDTNANTNGDTVQN
-227 AQNSAPDDVKNK
+227 TAQNTQKITDIQNTAK
-239 DAQTIT
+239 DK
-245 NSANNAPDKPES
+245 NNAPASQNSTPM
-257 KPEQSG
+257 QSTNT
-263 RMQYNSN
+263 QYNNN
-270 LSNAEI
+270 LMNAEI

-285 FFPLSFDANGKVI
+285 FFPLSFDANGKVV
-298 EAAFIQTKVD
+298 EAAFIQTKAD

-314 FIRLEYHKLEKRT
+314 YIRLEYHKLEKRT

-332 LAFESTDMS
+332 FAFESTDMS
-341 IANSNNLKTST
+341 LANSNSIKSAS
-352 NLGRPI
+352 NLGRQIP
-358 ALTEVPEWASLQ
+358 LTAVPEWASLR
-370 PTTVI
+370 PKTVI

-403 GYSRVTQLI
+403 GYSRVIQLI

-445 PNGEGYTVLPEK
+445 PKGEGYTVLPEK

-471 TYQVFAPTLR
+471 TYNVFAPPLR

-493 MRIEDST
+493 MRIEDSI

-507 SDVNTQEAKTAT
+507 SDVATQEAKTAT

-528 YSTNADI
+528 FATNADI

-541 ALSDVV
+541 ALTDVV
-547 YVMDVYATLYEV
+547 YVMDVYCTLYDV
-559 TPPGEYEVSF
+559 TPAGEYEVSF
-569 EWDDSII
+569 EWDDSIL

-621 ESTQAMMQ
+621 EATQAMMQ
-629 NVAAEQMKAGA
+629 NTEAEIMKANA
-640 VGGNTAP
+640 VGGTASG
-647 EDEEDPNSEEDNT
+647 EDIT
-660 KSPADTTSAKVSQGK
+660 KSPADTTSAKVSKGK
-675 QADDLDNPVKGKN
+675 QADDLDNPIKGKN
-688 NPNKKH
+688 NPNK

>member
-1 MFSDIWNKIKEL
+1 MFSDVWNKIKEL
-13 VQKMLPKKTVEQVL
+13 VRKMLPKKTIEDVL
-27 NVTPCVSDRM
+27 HITPCVSDRM
-37 AEAIQLWSDMY
+37 ADAIQLWADMY

-54 IKEPTPDNPTRI
+54 IREPTPDNPTRI
-66 VSLGLPALIASEK
+66 VSLGLPSLIASEK
-79 ARMVTLEMKTEI
+79 ARMVTLEMKSEI
-91 SAPMADVELAPQL
+91 SAPMEEVALNQP
-104 PAGPEG
+104 
-110 NMPTDAAP
+110 
-118 VGNEPTQAK
+118 
-127 PQTNLGTDVQPA
+127 QPA
-139 VGASAEKTVQG
+139 QPEDAKTAMGNVAGNTAQSNFPATDTANANVVSG
-150 GANSIPLSNAY
+150 GMNSIPMSTAY
-161 TQKTQQV
+161 QQKTERV

-176 EFLNGQYKKLCRQI
+176 EFLNGQYKKLLRQI

-205 KPYIVMYDSTPKF
+205 KPYVVRYDTTPKF
-218 GSAMQSAGN
+218 GTAN
-227 AQNSAPDDVKNK
+227 AENPGKENAKNTAPDAQKNLHEQNTANIK
-239 DAQTIT
+239 
-245 NSANNAPDKPES
+245 NNAPDAPVS
-257 KPEQSG
+257 SPAQSNSA
-263 RMQYNSN
+263 QYSN
-270 LSNAEI
+270 NLLNAEI
-276 EFDYIQADR
+276 DFDYIQADR

-298 EAAFIQTKVD
+298 EAVFIQTKVD

-314 FIRLEYHKLEKRT
+314 FIRLEYHKLEGRT

-341 IANSNNLKTST
+341 IANSNSIKSAS
-352 NLGRPI
+352 NLGKQIPLN
-358 ALTEVPEWASLQ
+358 AVPEWASLQ
-370 PTTVI
+370 PKTVI

-403 GYSRVTQLI
+403 GYSRVIQLI

-432 IDVDRDALKFMTD
+432 IDVDRDALKFFTD
-445 PNGEGYTVLPEK
+445 PKGEGYTKLPEK
-457 QQRLFRKVDLNTED
+457 QERLFRKVDLNTED
-471 TYQVFAPTLR
+471 TYEVFAPNLR
-481 DVSIVHGLNTIF
+481 DASIVHGLNTIF

-528 YSTNADI
+528 FATNADI
-535 QMALQD
+535 QVALQD

-547 YVMDVYATLYEV
+547 YVMDVYCTLYEV

-569 EWDDSII
+569 EWDDSIL

-621 ESTQAMMQ
+621 EATQAMMQ
-629 NVAAEQMKAGA
+629 NAQAEIMKASA
-640 VGGNTAP
+640 LGGNEP
-647 EDEEDPNSEEDNT
+647 QDDEEDNT
-660 KSPADTTSAKVSQGK
+660 KSPADKTSAKVSKGK
-675 QADDLDNPVKGKN
+675 QADDLDNPIKGKN
-688 NPNKKH
+688 NPNKE

>member
-13 VQKMLPKKTVEQVL
+13 VMKMLPKKTVEDVL
-27 NVTPCVSDRM
+27 HITPCVSDRM
-37 AEAIQLWSDMY
+37 ANAIQLWSDMY

-91 SAPMADVELAPQL
+91 SAPMTEVAINQ
-104 PAGPEG
+104 G
-110 NMPTDAAP
+110 NQAMPTDAPPANGAP
-118 VGNEPTQAK
+118 TSNLDTNEAP
-127 PQTNLGTDVQPA
+127 NVGTDTQN
-139 VGASAEKTVQG
+139 TVLG
-150 GANSIPLSNAY
+150 GMNAIPKSTAFA
-161 TQKTQQV
+161 QKTEQI

-176 EFLNGQYKKLCRQI
+176 DFLNGQYKKLCRQI

-196 GVAKGGLVI
+196 GIAKGGLVI
-205 KPYIVMYDSTPKF
+205 KPYVVMYGDTPKF
-218 GSAMQSAGN
+218 GSVNPTNEGGADN
-227 AQNSAPDDVKNK
+227 AQNTAQNEQKNK
-239 DAQTIT
+239 SIQNTTQDTNNKPDALRNAPAQ
-245 NSANNAPDKPES
+245 SNNA
-257 KPEQSG
+257 
-263 RMQYNSN
+263 QYNNN
-270 LSNAEI
+270 LLNAEI

-285 FFPLSFDANGKVI
+285 FFPLSFDANGKVV
-298 EAAFIQTKVD
+298 EAAFIQTKAD
-308 KAKERV
+308 KAKEKV
-314 FIRLEYHKLEKRT
+314 YIRLEYHKLEKRT

-341 IANSNNLKTST
+341 LANSNCIKSAT
-352 NLGRPI
+352 NLGHQIP
-358 ALTEVPEWASLQ
+358 LTAVPEWASLQ
-370 PTTVI
+370 PKTVI

-403 GYSRVTQLI
+403 GYSRVIQLI

-445 PNGEGYTVLPEK
+445 PKGEGYTKLPEK
-457 QQRLFRKVDLNTED
+457 QERLFRKVDLNTED
-471 TYQVFAPTLR
+471 TYEVFAPNLR
-481 DVSIVHGLNTIF
+481 DASLVNGLNVIF

-507 SDVNTQEAKTAT
+507 SDVTTQEAKTAT

-528 YSTNADI
+528 FATNADI
-535 QMALQD
+535 QTSLQD

-547 YVMDVYATLYEV
+547 YVMDVYCTLYEV

-569 EWDDSII
+569 EWDDSIL

-621 ESTQAMMQ
+621 EATQAMMQ
-629 NVAAEQMKAGA
+629 NAAAAAMQAGA
-640 VGGNTAP
+640 VGGKP
-647 EDEEDPNSEEDNT
+647 GEEEDAT
-660 KSPADTTSAKVSQGK
+660 KSPADKTSDKVSKGK
-675 QADDLDNPVKGKN
+675 QADDLDNPIKGKN
-688 NPNKKH
+688 NSNKQ